1 MRGRGWRMRTVWLAG
16 VVVGLMVAGCG
27 AAVGQG
33 ATPLAAVEHFPMEES
48 GLAIRRH
55 VEAGK
60 PFTVAGER
68 GLVVG
73 QQEGTFEAWVLPV
86 KVLSHFAIRAEVEGY
101 SVPIELNPAAAEIGV
116 FPDHTTVT
124 YSHIAFTVRQ
134 TMFAPD
140 DAPDGTGAVV
150 LFQIDAIRPMDL
162 TFSFT
167 PEVRPMW
174 PEKGSGLPSAEW
186 VTRGESGFYVLHTDF
201 PDLSAAVALPGAKSG
216 VLAPFQERPQ
226 FHPVELRL
234 HYDPKR
240 DENKYFPLLMAVG
253 RTTETA
259 RTGAL
264 EAKLQALD
272 TGMAAMYARHAAG
285 YAERMAAMTSIETP
299 ERDLDEDL
307 AWAEVSIEQLRARE
321 ERTGKVGLVAGYYSS
336 GDSARP
342 GFGWYFGRDTMYTMY
357 AVNSFGDFG
366 LTRTAMDFL
375 LRQQRADGKMM
386 HEYSQTAGEIDWRSL
401 PYLYA
406 AADSTPLFLCTVL
419 DYVRA
424 SGDVAYLK
432 AHREAVERAWQFE
445 TTHDTDGDGIYDNSQ
460 GTGWVESWPPG
471 MPHQEIYLA
480 LLDQQASAAMGV
492 MAGML
497 GETELQRT
505 AAGRAAA
512 IESKIEAEYYEPERK
527 AYAFSRGV
535 DGTLDRSSTV
545 YPVLAWWNAGAPGLK
560 HPEESFGRWASHDF
574 STDWGLRDV
583 AESDP
588 LYDPISYHQGSVWPL
603 FTGWVSMAEYRTGRS
618 LSGYMHLRQNADLTT
633 AGDLGAVTELLSGA
647 FYEPFGRS
655 TSHQL
660 WSSAMVVTPLLR
672 GLFGIEVDALAGTIR
687 LDPHLPATWDY
698 AAVRR
703 LRVGGTVVD
712 LAFKRQGKRM
722 NVQMTTIEGPAVRLV
737 SAAKGAVT
745 DGSGKVLELPLPP
758 VEVSLLPRTVLPG
771 ERTHGI
777 KVLTEVVS
785 GRSLTLEL
793 EGQGGTAGMLWIA
806 PNEAGLTIKVDGAKG
821 ASLQRQVVE
830 FPPGE
835 GYQARTVTVR
845 W

>member
-1 MRGRGWRMRTVWLAG
+1 MRDVWQAWVAGGLMLAG
-16 VVVGLMVAGCG
+16 SGVAMGQSG
-27 AAVGQG
+27 A
-33 ATPLAAVEHFPMEES
+33 PLSAVERFPFAEG

-55 VEAGK
+55 AEAGK

-68 GLVVG
+68 GVVVG

-101 SVPIELNPAAAEIGV
+101 SVPIELNPQAAEIQV
-116 FPDHTTVT
+116 FPDHTTIT

-140 DAPDGTGAVV
+140 DSPDGTGAVV

-201 PDLSAAVALPGAKSG
+201 PDLAAAVALPGAKSG

-240 DENKYFPLLMAVG
+240 DGDRYFPLLMAVG
-253 RTTETA
+253 RTAETA
-259 RTGAL
+259 GTGAL
-264 EAKLQALD
+264 EAKLGALD
-272 TGMAAMYARHAAG
+272 AGMASLYAKHVAA
-285 YAERMAAMTSIETP
+285 YAARMAAATRIETP

-307 AWAEVSIEQLRARE
+307 QWAEVSIEQLRARE
-321 ERTGKVGLVAGYYSS
+321 ERTGEVGLVAGYYSS

-386 HEYSQTAGEIDWRSL
+386 HEYSQTAGEIDWRAL

-406 AADSTPLFLCTVL
+406 AADSTPLFLCTML

-424 SGDVAYLK
+424 SGDVGYLRE
-432 AHREAVERAWQFE
+432 HRDAVERAWRFE

-480 LLDQQASAAMGV
+480 LLDQQASAAV
-492 MAGML
+492 AAMAGML
-497 GETELQRT
+497 GDAKLERT
-505 AAGRAAA
+505 ARDRAA
-512 IESKIEAEYYEPERK
+512 ELETKIEAEYYEPEGK
-527 AYAFSRGV
+527 AYAFSRGM
-535 DGTLDRSSTV
+535 DGKLDRSATV
-545 YPVLAWWNAGAPGLK
+545 YPVVAWWNAGAPGLK
-560 HPEESFGRWASHDF
+560 QADESFRRWASHDF

-603 FTGWVSMAEYRTGRS
+603 FTGWAAMAEYRTGRA
-618 LSGYMHLRQNADLTT
+618 LSGYMHMRENADLTT
-633 AGDLGAVTELLSGA
+633 AQDLGAVTELLSGA
-647 FYEPFGRS
+647 FFEPFGRS

-672 GLFGIEVDALAGTIR
+672 GLFGIEVDAVAGTIR
-687 LDPHLPATWDY
+687 LDPHLPAAWDQ

-703 LRVGGTVVD
+703 LRLGRTTVD
-712 LAFKRQGKRM
+712 LEFKRRGQQMEVRM
-722 NVQMTTIEGPAVRLV
+722 KTIDGPVVKLV
-737 SAAKGAVT
+737 SAAKAGVSQANGAVL
-745 DGSGKVLELPLPP
+745 VLPLPA
-758 VEVSLLPRTVLPG
+758 VEVGLEAQMVLPG
-771 ERTHGI
+771 ERTHGM
-777 KVLTEVVS
+777 KVLSEAVS
-785 GRSLTLEL
+785 GRSMTLEL
-793 EGQGGTAGMLWIA
+793 EAPGGTTGQLRVRLNVAGMPVVAEGGTLLPA
-806 PNEAGLTIKVDGAKG
+806 EGSGTM
-821 ASLQRQVVE
+821 QRLVVE
-830 FPPGE
+830 FPQGQ
-835 GYQARTVTVR
+835 GYGARTVTLR